1 DLNHVIASEFV
12 VNNSGDAARDMAI
25 TLIDTNR
32 APVLANAIPNQS
44 AMEESLFSYTLPA
57 NTFSDP
63 DGEALTYSAALAN
76 GNPLPSWLAFNA
88 STRTFSGMPNDSDVG
103 RSEEHTSELQS
114 RENLVCGLLR
124 DKNRLFPTSASSG

>member
-1 DLNHVIASEFV
+1 IDFDFAQTSLQAYAVYWVEVKTNNGVDNLISVGYINNNVIASEFV

-25 TLIDTNR
+25 ALIDTNR

-63 DGEALTYSAALAN
+63 DGEALTYSATLAN
-76 GNPLPSWLAFNA
+76 GNPLPS
-88 STRTFSGMPNDSDVG
+88 
-103 RSEEHTSELQS
+103 
-114 RENLVCGLLR
+114 
-124 DKNRLFPTSASSG
+124 